1 MGGKKYQ
8 IDEIDK
14 LLINQYQGGIPICQN
29 PYASMGEELGISQDD
44 VIFRIENLL
53 AEGIL
58 SRAGPMYNPEYIGGS
73 LSLAAMIVPD
83 DIYDAVADTVNSYPE
98 ISQNY
103 QRQHK
108 LNMWFVI
115 ACDDK
120 TTTKEVIDKIEAETG
135 LKIYNMPKIRE
146 YFVGLYLKV

>member
-1 MGGKKYQ
+1 MVNKNYQ
-8 IDEIDK
+8 LDEIDK
-14 LLINQYQGGIPICQN
+14 SLINQYQGGIPICQN
-29 PYASMGEELGISQDD
+29 PYALMGEELGIGEKD
-44 VIFRIENLL
+44 VIERIENLL
-53 AEGIL
+53 TQGIL
-58 SRAGPMYNPEYIGGS
+58 SRAGPMYNPEYLGGS

-83 DIYDAVADTVNSYPE
+83 DIYDTIASKVNAYPE

-103 QRQHK
+103 QRQHI

-120 TTTKEVIDKIEAETG
+120 TSTKEVIEKIETETG